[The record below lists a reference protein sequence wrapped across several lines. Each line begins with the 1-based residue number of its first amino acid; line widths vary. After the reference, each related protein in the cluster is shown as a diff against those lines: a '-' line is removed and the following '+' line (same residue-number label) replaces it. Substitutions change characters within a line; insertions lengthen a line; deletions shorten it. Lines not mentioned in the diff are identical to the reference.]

1 MNARKKT
8 ITPGLEER
16 AFGMLSI
23 IKKEFKT
30 YRVWDLK

>member
-8 ITPGLEER
+8 ITPGLQER

-23 IKKEFKT
+23 IKKELKT
-30 YRVWDLK
+30 